1 MKYLFQKLIVLLLVV
16 IIGLPLGLL
25 MASLQFLIVFFRFPL
40 DVYKTAMVSLD
51 RQRELNQA
59 DMWTR
64 HIARMEA
71 KKKHN

>member
-51 RQRELNQA
+51 RQREINQA

>member
-1 MKYLFQKLIVLLLVV
+1 MLQKLTVLLLVV

-40 DVYKTAMVSLD
+40 DVYKTATVNLD
-51 RQRELNQA
+51 RQREVEKA